1 MKVHLEALPGE
12 VVPEDTFVSVRI
24 GDLRKLSHFTASR
37 SYNFPADTLK
47 DSRNKCGFIEVYKR
61 VGTTII
67 DFEDLDGAGAQ
78 DMDIPCNQPGF
89 EKLGLQV
96 TVGEEKGA
104 QPMKND
110 NSRQDQRARYRH
122 RMEAVKQYMAY
133 HNIEQ
138 LVSDSVGHL
147 LKDKPEDPR
156 LMLSNYVNKHASL
169 APLEEESELYR
180 KSKLTKKRDKD
191 IMKKSGSGMILPK
204 LVTDTASAN
213 LLPPRDFSD
222 PLASRAKQTAPRT
235 QAQPR
240 EASLQDCTTKPL
252 ALTPQSLLMQEKSLS
267 AVDEKTNLKNGWRFL
282 PSVGSWL
289 SARST
294 SAFHIA
300 KGIASSDSSVP
311 VVSEEVRQQET
322 KEASFEKFQD
332 KGVGIETTERFEV
345 DEPDQE
351 PDAEFDRKTVDHA
364 YNYETSA
371 DSRLGSRPDTP
382 SDVGGDPGADLGD
395 DTECKKPQRF
405 LHRPSVGSWLNIRA
419 RHPAVQQ
426 GSQPDQIALQVE
438 KVEKAEEMRKVAE
451 TAALEQARQA
461 NLAMLEAEEL
471 SRKAEEARLAAEL
484 AMQKGSHSYQIELQV
499 EIVEK
504 AEKVQKVA
512 ETAALEQAQQA
523 KLATL
528 QAEELSRQAEEARLA
543 AEFAMSDLDWA
554 HQAAAKVEES
564 RLAREALLKTAH
576 SHLYTIQEEV
586 DFATNSKEVVESTRQ
601 DTYAACNI
609 TLESKDTSQLGG
621 RMRQSEKDLLEEADR
636 LDAQAVDAKDPK
648 AAEARLL
655 RLCAQASKPR
665 DTKSAEDRLF
675 RLTAEATGQ
684 AVAKDESTPS
694 LQCHQADSDES
705 VRPMSMDIDTDSQS
719 DVTTSGR
726 SLANAMVAG
735 SLEQAAIDAW
745 PKSVSSASNV
755 GEQDAQSEM
764 SLDVGPPIRVSHS
777 PCSSSL
783 ASACMFGA
791 ISALDD
797 LRPEAY
803 ECSVA
808 SMSTLPDKESDMFA
822 MPRPTSQASRVSVS
836 TAGDLQVLSERE
848 KRLQNE
854 VMQDSAQPDPIQLLH
869 LQTIQELERERD
881 EALLMAT
888 YMPQDERE
896 EVEVKVEMLDL
907 ALQEARA
914 EYASTYTIGE
924 V

>member
-471 SRKAEEARLAAEL
+471 SRKAEEARLAAE
-484 AMQKGSHSYQIELQV
+484 
-499 EIVEK
+499 
-504 AEKVQKVA
+504 
-512 ETAALEQAQQA
+512 
-523 KLATL
+523 
-528 QAEELSRQAEEARLA
+528 
-543 AEFAMSDLDWA
+543 FAMSDLDWA